1 MTFDILPQYGEQIND
16 VTTLLYGLFCFVGSF
31 CVIVFMFMKGYIL
44 LVLPT
49 QIRFFKNQKQTAAKK
64 KTSKQKQ
71 LRLKWDAST

>member
-16 VTTLLYGLFCFVGSF
+16 VTTLLYGLFCFAGGF

-49 QIRFFKNQKQTAAKK
+49 QICFLKIKNKQQPRKK
-64 KTSKQKQ
+64 QANRNS
-71 LRLKWDAST
+71 SV